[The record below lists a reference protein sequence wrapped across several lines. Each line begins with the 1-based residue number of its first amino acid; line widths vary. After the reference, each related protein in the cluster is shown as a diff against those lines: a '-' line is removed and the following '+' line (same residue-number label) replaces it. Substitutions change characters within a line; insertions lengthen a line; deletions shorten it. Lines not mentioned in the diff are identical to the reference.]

1 MKLSFG
7 VTAANMNYRHK
18 AGDMEERVKVT
29 AKTDDIEHDYY
40 FKGPGGWTAII
51 VDYLELVRMAY
62 PGSEVTW
69 EFVDD

>member
-7 VTAANMNYRHK
+7 VTAANMNHRHK
-18 AGDMEERVKVT
+18 AGDMEELVKVT
-29 AKTDDIEHDYY
+29 AKMDDIKHDYY
-40 FKGPGGWTAII
+40 FKVPGGWTNII
-51 VDYLELVRMAY
+51 IDYLELVKMAY